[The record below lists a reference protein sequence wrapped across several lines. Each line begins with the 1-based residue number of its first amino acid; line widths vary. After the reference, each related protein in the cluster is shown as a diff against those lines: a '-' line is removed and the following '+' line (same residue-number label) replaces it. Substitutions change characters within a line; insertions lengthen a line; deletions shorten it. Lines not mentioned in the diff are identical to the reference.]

1 MTLRKLIR
9 VLHRDLGY
17 FFFGLSIIYAVSGI
31 ALNHLRDFNPNY
43 SINHYNLDIPA
54 PIITDDIN
62 ETWVTKLL
70 SDYDIKREY
79 KKFYFPA
86 DSLLKVFLK
95 NGNITINMN
104 SGAGLLETIDK
115 RPILHQMNFLHYNPG
130 VWWKWFS
137 DIFCIAWI
145 IISVTGL
152 FIIKSGKHS
161 IKRRGA
167 LWTIAGIIVPI
178 LFLILYS

>member
-1 MTLRKLIR
+1 MTIRKLIR

-43 SINHYNLDIPA
+43 EIKHYDLQIPA
-54 PIITDDIN
+54 PIKQEVVDI
-62 ETWVTKLL
+62 EWIESMLTE
-70 SDYDIKREY
+70 YDIKESY

-86 DSLLKVFLK
+86 DNQLKVFLDK
-95 NGNITINMN
+95 GNLTVNLI
-104 SGAGLLETIDK
+104 SGEGLLETIYK
-115 RPILHQMNFLHYNPG
+115 RPILFEMNFLHYNPG

-137 DIFCIAWI
+137 DIFCVAWI

-152 FIIKSGKHS
+152 FLIKSGKHS

-167 LWTIAGIIVPI
+167 AWTIAGIIVPV
-178 LFLILYS
+178 LFLIIYG

>member
-1 MTLRKLIR
+1 MTIRKLIR

-43 SINHYNLDIPA
+43 SVHYYNLEVTA
-54 PIITDDIN
+54 PVIADKVN
-62 ETWVTKLL
+62 EGWVKALL
-70 SDYDIKREY
+70 LDYDIKREY
-79 KKFYFPA
+79 KQFYFPN
-86 DSLLKVFLK
+86 DTLVKIFVQ
-95 NGNITINMN
+95 NGNLTINMN
-104 SGAGLLETIDK
+104 NGAGLLETIDK
-115 RPILHQMNFLHYNPG
+115 RPILNQMNFLHYNPG

-137 DIFCIAWI
+137 EIFCVAWI
-145 IISVTGL
+145 IISITGL

-167 LWTIAGIIVPI
+167 LCAAISAI
-178 LFLILYS
+178 

>member
-43 SINHYNLDIPA
+43 VIRHYNLEVPA
-54 PIITDDIN
+54 PINADLVDDD
-62 ETWVTKLL
+62 WVKTIL
-70 SDYDIKREY
+70 SDYDIKQEF
-79 KKFYFPA
+79 KKFYFPTE
-86 DSLLKVFLK
+86 DQLKVFLK
-95 NGNITINMN
+95 NGNLTFKM
-104 SGAGLLETIDK
+104 STGEGLLELINK
-115 RPILHQMNFLHYNPG
+115 RPIFNQVNFLHYNPG

-137 DIFCIAWI
+137 DIFCVSWI
-145 IISVTGL
+145 IISITGL

-161 IKRRGA
+161 IMRRGA
-167 LWTIAGIIVPI
+167 IWTIAGIIVPI
-178 LFLILYS
+178 LFLILYR

>member
-31 ALNHLRDFNPNY
+31 ALNHIRDFNPNY
-43 SINHYNLDIPA
+43 SINHYNLQVPSPVNTAEVDEVWIK
-54 PIITDDIN
+54 D
-62 ETWVTKLL
+62 LL
-70 SDYDIKREY
+70 TEYEIKREY
-79 KKFYFPA
+79 KNFYYPS
-86 DSLLKVFLK
+86 DSSLKVFLK
-95 NGNITINMN
+95 NGNLTINTN
-104 SGAGLLETIDK
+104 DGKGLLETIDK
-115 RPILHQMNFLHYNPG
+115 RPILNQMNFLHYNPG

-137 DIFCIAWI
+137 DIFCVAWI
-145 IISVTGL
+145 IISITGL

-167 LWTIAGIIVPI
+167 LWTIAGIVVPL
-178 LFLILYS
+178 LFLILYR